1 MLGMRKILGI
11 TFDLWDTLIK
21 ELPGNSEK
29 VARIRI
35 DRMSD
40 VLDRGG
46 HAHSREELEEAY
58 DKLGMFLDF
67 TWAKMRD
74 MPVRDHV
81 LFMLNCVECRLASR
95 LAPEDFAAIEKI
107 YADSILESPPALLP
121 NVRETLAAV
130 REKGDRGGLISNT
143 GKTPGSTLRV
153 VMEDLGVLQYF
164 GVTTFSNEILVR
176 KPAEGAFKVTL
187 ESMKLLPRA
196 AVHIGDDPEKDVEA
210 ARNAGMHAIQTL
222 TTGAR
227 RADSADGYVT
237 DLDQVLEAIERL

>member
-1 MLGMRKILGI
+1 M
-11 TFDLWDTLIK
+11 
-21 ELPGNSEK
+21 
-29 VARIRI
+29 
-35 DRMSD
+35 
-40 VLDRGG
+40 
-46 HAHSREELEEAY
+46 
-58 DKLGMFLDF
+58 
-67 TWAKMRD
+67 
-74 MPVRDHV
+74 
-81 LFMLNCVECRLASR
+81 
-95 LAPEDFAAIEKI
+95 
-107 YADSILESPPALLP
+107 
-121 NVRETLAAV
+121 RETLAAV
-130 REKGDRGGLISNT
+130 REKGYRVGLISNT